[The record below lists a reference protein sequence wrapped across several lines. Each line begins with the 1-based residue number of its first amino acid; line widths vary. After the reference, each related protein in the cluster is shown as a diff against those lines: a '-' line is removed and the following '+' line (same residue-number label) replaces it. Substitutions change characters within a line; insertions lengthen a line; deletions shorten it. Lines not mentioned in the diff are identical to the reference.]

1 MIRIILISLLF
12 ISSLGYS
19 QTLSVKKDKESV
31 VVKYIDESRDML
43 YQNIDDNRIE
53 LIYTPMDSITF
64 TIKEYDKFVK
74 DVKKTAKWMDY
85 ELKRKK
91 YTLNAYPYAED
102 AIYVFNNETEG
113 IGKILINQINKL

>member
-85 ELKRKK
+85 ELKRTK

-113 IGKILINQINKL
+113 IGKILINQIKKL

>member
-102 AIYVFNNETEG
+102 AIYVFNNETF
-113 IGKILINQINKL
+113 IISDIYF

>member
-1 MIRIILISLLF
+1 MRTILISLLF

-85 ELKRKK
+85 ELKRKR
-91 YTLNAYPYAED
+91 YILNAYPYAED

>member
-113 IGKILINQINKL
+113 IGKILINQIKKL

>member
-1 MIRIILISLLF
+1 MRTILISLLF

-31 VVKYIDESRDML
+31 IVKYIDESRDML
-43 YQNIDDNRIE
+43 YQNTDDGRAE
-53 LIYTPMDSITF
+53 LVYVPMDSITF

-85 ELKRKK
+85 ELKRKR
-91 YTLNAYPYAED
+91 YILNAYPYAED